1 MTRLPPASSQ
11 QPESAALLNRVELA
25 GVLIERKALRFTP
38 AGVPVTECLIGH
50 QSEQLEAGS
59 NRRVECEVPAIAL
72 GDTAHWLQ
80 AASPGT
86 RLQLSG
92 FLAARSRHSRQ
103 PRLHVTKIEFVEGN
117 QDAKV
122 LQEEG

>member
-1 MTRLPPASSQ
+1 VTRLPPASSQ
-11 QPESAALLNRVELA
+11 QPDSAALLNRVELS

-72 GDTAHWLQ
+72 GDTAQWLQ
-80 AASPGT
+80 AANPGT
-86 RLQLSG
+86 R
-92 FLAARSRHSRQ
+92 
-103 PRLHVTKIEFVEGN
+103 PCT
-117 QDAKV
+117 
-122 LQEEG
+122 